1 MSANIIRRREQ
12 TGKPPAQEIRPITE
26 LPISSVKP
34 APENTHLYRATPMA
48 DYEIDPEIQHLLP
61 HLDEEERLNLE
72 TAILKSRHVDPGV
85 VAIIGGIA
93 GGAEG
98 CRVLADGHN
107 RKSICADHGI
117 PFPVRYLTFPDRE
130 SVIEWIINNQ
140 LSRRNLSDE
149 RKSYYRGKD
158 FLNTRK
164 SKGNPQFPHNEG
176 IVSELGEAAEKV
188 AKKHGVGRATVER
201 DVKFAE
207 AVDALPK
214 EDAEIVLSGKS
225 GMTKSEVANGKT
237 LILCDRCQRTG
248 TVKDCANCVEARKAA
263 RKAARKPKKAADVET
278 PVAEP
283 EPVEIPC
290 DGNGV
295 PWTGASLIAIKAE
308 TQFVEM
314 GRQLSKMAKVIA
326 ETESLHLYSYSMQSV
341 VASLKTVR
349 STLLDALPAYFCP
362 YCDGTLKTVEGR
374 EKGKACEVCC
384 RQGWVGKSTYKRS
397 PKGASK

>member
-1 MSANIIRRREQ
+1 M
-12 TGKPPAQEIRPITE
+12 
-26 LPISSVKP
+26 
-34 APENTHLYRATPMA
+34 H
-48 DYEIDPEIQHLLP
+48 DYVIDSEIQSLLNP
-61 HLDEEERLNLE
+61 LTDEERSKLE
-72 TAILKSRHVDPGV
+72 AS
-85 VAIIGGIA
+85 IA
-93 GGAEG
+93 LRG
-98 CRVLADGHN
+98 CRESGTVAVLPDGSKMLADGHN
-107 RKSICADHGI
+107 RETICADFDI
-117 PFPVRYLTFPDRE
+117 PFLTIEEEFKDRE
-130 SVIEWIINNQ
+130 SIIQFVIDNQ
-140 LSRRNLSDE
+140 FGRRNLTEE
-149 RKSYYRGKD
+149 RKAYYRGKEY
-158 FLNTRK
+158 LNTKK
-164 SKGNPQFPHNEG
+164 SPVFFEVAT
-176 IVSELGEAAEKV
+176 IATSESDKKTTAEKL
-188 AKKHGVGRATVER
+188 AEKHGVSPKTIRNDA
-201 DVKFAE
+201 DYAE
-207 AVDALPK
+207 AVDAMPK
-214 EDAEIVLSGKS
+214 KDAEIVLSGKS

-248 TVKDCANCVEARKAA
+248 TVKDCANCVEA

-341 VASLKTVR
+341 VASLKPVR

-362 YCDGTLKTVEGR
+362 SCDGTLKTVEGR